1 MIRRGPIRMAVLCLL
16 ALAACGVPA
25 DSSPRAIPSDDVP
38 FDLLEPGE
46 TVPVTTTTPVAGTVT
61 VFLVSGERLAGADR
75 SSPVPPTPEWALGA
89 LLAGPTPEEAAQ
101 GLRTAIGTALALAA
115 PGKDGNLVEIELG
128 PSFTAAGGAEQILAI
143 AQVVY
148 TMTAFP
154 QVSGVTFTLNEKA
167 VEVPRGDGTLTGA
180 PLGRDAFPAV
190 APG

>member
-1 MIRRGPIRMAVLCLL
+1 MTRRGPILLALLGLL

-25 DSSPRAIPSDDVP
+25 DSSPRAIPAEDVP

-46 TVPVTTTTPVAGTVT
+46 TVPATTTIPVAATAT
-61 VFLVSGERLAGADR
+61 VFLLSGERLVGVDR
-75 SSPVPPTPEWALGA
+75 SSPAAPTPEWALRA
-89 LLAGPTPEEAAQ
+89 LLAGPTPEEAAR
-101 GLRTAIGTALALAA
+101 GLRTAIGTNLALATS
-115 PGKDGNLVEIELG
+115 GDDGDLVEIELG
-128 PSFTAAGGAEQILAI
+128 ASFTAAGGAEQILAI

-154 QVSGVTFTLNEKA
+154 QVSGVTFTVDGKV
-167 VEVPRGDGTLTGA
+167 VEVPRGDGTLTGT